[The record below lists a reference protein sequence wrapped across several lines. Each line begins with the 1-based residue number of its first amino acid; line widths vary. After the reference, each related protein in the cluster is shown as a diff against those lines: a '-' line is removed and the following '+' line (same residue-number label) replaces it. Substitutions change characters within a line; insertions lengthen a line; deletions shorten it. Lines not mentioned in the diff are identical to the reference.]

1 MSFIKREDNVND
13 LYVTLQDVE
22 VLNGTFTKGTILKRI
37 GSDPIRGLD
46 FIDCEGNKLLETRF
60 IIENIVSLSS
70 AYKLFEPK
78 KREK

>member
-22 VLNGTFTKGTILKRI
+22 VLNGTFTKGTILRRI

-60 IIENIVSLSS
+60 IIENI
-70 AYKLFEPK
+70 EPK

>member
-22 VLNGTFTKGTILKRI
+22 VLNGTFTKGTILRRI
-37 GSDPIRGLD
+37 GSDPIRGLN

-60 IIENIVSLSS
+60 IIKNIVPLSS

>member
-22 VLNGTFTKGTILKRI
+22 VLNGTFTKGTILRRI

-60 IIENIVSLSS
+60 IIENIVPLSS
-70 AYKLFEPK
+70 I
-78 KREK
+78 